1 MSRPLPAQ
9 SLPAT
14 DEAAHLRLIL
24 DRQPACMMRVGC
36 DGTLLAVN
44 DAALSLFGA
53 EALAQ
58 ILETPLTDRLIPEH
72 HPLWREFAARV
83 WSEGPG
89 SVECDLVDRAGAVRP
104 VRLQA
109 IAIPEHPDGIRS
121 LLVSARD
128 LSSTRRLE
136 QALQDTE
143 ATSRV
148 VEETRAALSVAQ
160 AERNASQAAA
170 AESQRAAE
178 ALRTE
183 LDRSIAE
190 QRQLTDD
197 LVQRDHAGRQTEET
211 LKRRDEESRFL
222 RSAVERYE
230 SEQQRLESD
239 VDHAIGE
246 SRKLKGLLE
255 ETRRELERA
264 QAEIVQARAEIGQAR
279 TTLAQAEADRATV
292 EAEREQVRAALQMAE
307 AELARARED
316 REAAQTEIE
325 QAQAEREQFEATVKK
340 RDISRQRM
348 LAEQAAARVQAE
360 HALADAIARH
370 ERLAKQI
377 ETLAREYAPERHE

>member
-1 MSRPLPAQ
+1 
-9 SLPAT
+9 
-14 DEAAHLRLIL
+14 
-24 DRQPACMMRVGC
+24 MMRIGC

-53 EALAQ
+53 EALPQ
-58 ILETPLTDRLIPEH
+58 ILETPLTDRLVPEH
-72 HPLWREFAARV
+72 HLLWREFAARV

-89 SVECDLVDRAGAVRP
+89 SVECDLVDLAGAVRS

-109 IAIPEHPDGIRS
+109 IALPEHPDGIRS

-128 LSSTRRLE
+128 LSATRRIE
-136 QALQDTE
+136 QALQDAET
-143 ATSRV
+143 TSRV
-148 VEETRAALSVAQ
+148 VEEMRATLTAEQ
-160 AERNASQAAA
+160 AERDASRAAA

-183 LDRSIAE
+183 LDRSMAE
-190 QRQLTDD
+190 QRRLTDD
-197 LVQRDHAGRQTEET
+197 IVQRDHDARQKEEA

-222 RSAVERYE
+222 QSAVERYE
-230 SEQQRLESD
+230 SEQQRLESE

-255 ETRRELERA
+255 ETRHDLEGA
-264 QAEIVQARAEIGQAR
+264 QADIIQARAEIEQTR
-279 TTLAQAEADRATV
+279 TTA
-292 EAEREQVRAALQMAE
+292 EAERERARAALQMVE

-316 REAAQTEIE
+316 REAAQAEIE

-348 LAEQAAARVQAE
+348 LAAHAAARLQAE
-360 HALADAIARH
+360 TALADAIARH
-370 ERLAKQI
+370 ERLAKHI
-377 ETLAREYAPERHE
+377 ETLARECSPERHE